1 MQAGRTGWV
10 LPADDPQAWQA
21 VLQSVLQSPEEAR
34 RRGAKPVFVTS
45 MHRHRFDAAGKVVD
59 TLVDY
64 PKAMRETARDL
75 AVPLIDLH
83 KSSEALIVKEGV
95 EGSRRLFLNIPPN
108 HFKNY
113 KGKEED
119 NTHFSEYG
127 AASMASLVCQAIKE
141 QNLALA
147 KYLRPSDFK
156 EKFAFELPKI
166 YSPHFRRDT

>member
-1 MQAGRTGWV
+1 M
-10 LPADDPQAWQA
+10 
-21 VLQSVLQSPEEAR
+21 R
-34 RRGAKPVFVTS
+34 RK
-45 MHRHRFDAAGKVVD
+45 FDANGNFVD
-59 TLVDY
+59 QHGDY
-64 PKAMRETARDL
+64 PGVVKEVAASL
-75 AVPLIDLH
+75 NVPLIDSAQ
-83 KSSEALIVKEGV
+83 KQRSAYCKEGV
-95 EGSRRLFLNIPPN
+95 EGSCRLFFLNIPPN

-156 EKFAFELPKI
+156 EK
-166 YSPHFRRDT
+166 SGV